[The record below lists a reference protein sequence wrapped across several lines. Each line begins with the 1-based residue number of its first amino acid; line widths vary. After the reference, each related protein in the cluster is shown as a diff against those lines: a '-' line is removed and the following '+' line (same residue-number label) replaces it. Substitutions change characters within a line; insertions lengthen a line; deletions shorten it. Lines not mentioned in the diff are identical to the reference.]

1 MRFELLS
8 WLFALAVTVHNLEEA
23 VLLPAWSQAA
33 GRWQRPV
40 GAPVGAEEFRF
51 AVTVLTVLAYAAAYL
66 ATVGGRESAGAYL
79 VAGYA
84 LAMMIN
90 AFLPHTLATLI
101 TRRYAPGTATALL
114 LNLPVTGL
122 LLWRTFEEGYVWP
135 SRFVWAG
142 PLVALLILA
151 AIPVLFAV
159 GRWLLERREENG
171 H

>member
-40 GAPVGAEEFRF
+40 GAEEFRF
-51 AVTVLTVLAYAAAYL
+51 AVAVLTVLAYAAAYL
-66 ATVGGRESAGAYL
+66 ATVGGRESTGAYL

-84 LAMMIN
+84 LAMLVN
-90 AFLPHTLATLI
+90 AFFPHLLATLATQ
-101 TRRYAPGTATALL
+101 RYAPGAGTALL

-122 LLWRTFEEGYVWP
+122 LLWRAFEEGYVRP
-135 SRFVWAG
+135 ARFVWAG
-142 PLVALLILA
+142 PLVVLLILA

-159 GRWLLERREENG
+159 GRRLSEKDKETGDRY
-171 H
+171 